1 MNFAMNSSMTTTMQA
16 AGNVAGNP
24 APAAATAIPGAATP
38 DALVPAAGTAGTAAP
53 GQATTTTTAVATAP
67 AAALPFGHWIAL
79 DRALP
84 DVTVTMPQQ
93 DDVAAPATD
102 AGEDQAPVQDDVVPD
117 ILLGAMA
124 PMLAPAALPAMMLA
138 MQVAKPG
145 VAGDAAAAPSD
156 DAAGGPVAGAP
167 GALAQVTGARAAPA
181 AANVLSDA
189 GAVRASIQPSSVQ
202 AASVPAAAAAAPGPA
217 AAQPVTAQPN
227 AMPAAAPVSGKAAG
241 EAATEASADAV
252 PVSASAGVSA
262 ASTPPA
268 SARNADSLVL
278 AGPPTAW
285 RQNLHEALG
294 ERLQLQLGRNID
306 QATIRL
312 EPPMLGRIDI
322 AIRHS
327 GGNLEI
333 HIAASNSDVLRQLNA
348 VSDSLRSDL
357 AGRQYSSVSV
367 NVSDVPRMQAST
379 QTGGQ
384 TPGQGQADGQ
394 GRSRQEQEQ
403 ARTPGRALHDEAAA
417 GATLFS
423 MN

>member
-1 MNFAMNSSMTTTMQA
+1 MNLAMNSAMNTAMRA

-24 APAAATAIPGAATP
+24 APAAAP
-38 DALVPAAGTAGTAAP
+38 DALAPPAGAAGADTPSQAP
-53 GQATTTTTAVATAP
+53 ATPP
-67 AAALPFGHWIAL
+67 AAALPFGHWIA
-79 DRALP
+79 REQALP
-84 DVTVTMPQQ
+84 ETAAAPQG
-93 DDVAAPATD
+93 DTVAAPDAEAD
-102 AGEDQAPVQDDVVPD
+102 AGEAKAAPEEEHAPDV
-117 ILLGAMA
+117 LLAAMA
-124 PMLAPAALPAMMLA
+124 PLVAPAALPAMMLA
-138 MQVAKPG
+138 MQGAKPG
-145 VAGDAAAAPSD
+145 VAGDGAAAPSD
-156 DAAGGPVAGAP
+156 DGVGQAG
-167 GALAQVTGARAAPA
+167 GARATLA
-181 AANVLSDA
+181 AANVLTA
-189 GAVRASIQPSSVQ
+189 AAPPILPSAVQ
-202 AASVPAAAAAAPGPA
+202 AAGMPAAATGPGPGD
-217 AAQPVTAQPN
+217 AQPVTAQSN
-227 AMPAAAPVSGKAAG
+227 AMPAAAPVSG
-241 EAATEASADAV
+241 EAAAEASAEV
-252 PVSASAGVSA
+252 ASVTTAPGVSA
-262 ASTPPA
+262 AATLPA
-268 SARNADSLVL
+268 GARGADSLVL

-367 NVSDVPRMQAST
+367 NVSDVPRMQASA

-384 TPGQGQADGQ
+384 TPGQGQADAQ

-403 ARTPGRALHDEAAA
+403 ARAPGRALHDEAAT
-417 GATLFS
+417 GANLFS

>member
-1 MNFAMNSSMTTTMQA
+1 MNTAMRA
-16 AGNVAGNP
+16 AGSVAGNP
-24 APAAATAIPGAATP
+24 APATAP
-38 DALVPAAGTAGTAAP
+38 DALAPPAGAAGADTPAP
-53 GQATTTTTAVATAP
+53 APATPP
-67 AAALPFGHWIAL
+67 AAALPFGHWIA
-79 DRALP
+79 REQALP
-84 DVTVTMPQQ
+84 ETAAAPQGDTVTTP
-93 DDVAAPATD
+93 DADAGDAKAAPEEAH
-102 AGEDQAPVQDDVVPD
+102 APDV
-117 ILLGAMA
+117 LLAAMA
-124 PMLAPAALPAMMLA
+124 PLVAPAALPAMMLA
-138 MQVAKPG
+138 MQGAKPG
-145 VAGDAAAAPSD
+145 VAGDGAAAPSD
-156 DAAGGPVAGAP
+156 DGVGQAG
-167 GALAQVTGARAAPA
+167 GARATPA
-181 AANVLSDA
+181 AANVLT
-189 GAVRASIQPSSVQ
+189 
-202 AASVPAAAAAAPGPA
+202 AAAAPILPSAVQAAGMPA
-217 AAQPVTAQPN
+217 AATGPGPGDAQPVTAQSN
-227 AMPAAAPVSGKAAG
+227 AMPAAAPVSG
-241 EAATEASADAV
+241 EAAAEASAEV
-252 PVSASAGVSA
+252 ASVTTAPGVSA
-262 ASTPPA
+262 APPA
-268 SARNADSLVL
+268 GARGADSIVL

-367 NVSDVPRMQAST
+367 NVSDVPRMQASA

-384 TPGQGQADGQ
+384 TPGQGQADAQ

-403 ARTPGRALHDEAAA
+403 ARTPGRALHDETAA

>member
-24 APAAATAIPGAATP
+24 APAAATAMPATATP
-38 DALVPAAGTAGTAAP
+38 DALVPATGTANMAAP
-53 GQATTTTTAVATAP
+53 GQAPATAP
-67 AAALPFGHWIAL
+67 AAPLSFGHWIAL
-79 DRALP
+79 EGTLP

-93 DDVAAPATD
+93 DAVAVPGAVADET
-102 AGEDQAPVQDDVVPD
+102 EAPVEDDVVPD
-117 ILLGAMA
+117 VLLGAMA

-138 MQVAKPG
+138 MQAAKPG
-145 VAGDAAAAPSD
+145 VVGDGAAAPSD
-156 DAAGGPVAGAP
+156 DAAVGPVAGAP
-167 GALAQVTGARAAPA
+167 GALAQVIGSRVAPA
-181 AANVLSDA
+181 AANVLTAA
-189 GAVRASIQPSSVQ
+189 GAVSASIQPSAVQ
-202 AASVPAAAAAAPGPA
+202 AARLPAAAPAAGPGPG

-241 EAATEASADAV
+241 EAVAEASADAA
-252 PVSASAGVSA
+252 PVSAGPGVNA

-268 SARNADSLVL
+268 SARNADSIVL

-367 NVSDVPRMQAST
+367 NVSDVPRMQASA

-384 TPGQGQADGQ
+384 TPGQGQADSQ
-394 GRSRQEQEQ
+394 GRSRQDQEQ
-403 ARTPGRALHDEAAA
+403 ARTPGRALHDEAAT
-417 GATLFS
+417 GANLFS

>member
-1 MNFAMNSSMTTTMQA
+1 
-16 AGNVAGNP
+16 VA
-24 APAAATAIPGAATP
+24 
-38 DALVPAAGTAGTAAP
+38 
-53 GQATTTTTAVATAP
+53 
-67 AAALPFGHWIAL
+67 
-79 DRALP
+79 R
-84 DVTVTMPQQ
+84 
-93 DDVAAPATD
+93 
-102 AGEDQAPVQDDVVPD
+102 
-117 ILLGAMA
+117 
-124 PMLAPAALPAMMLA
+124 
-138 MQVAKPG
+138 
-145 VAGDAAAAPSD
+145 
-156 DAAGGPVAGAP
+156 
-167 GALAQVTGARAAPA
+167 APA
-181 AANVLSDA
+181 AANVLTSA
-189 GAVRASIQPSSVQ
+189 APSMQLSAVQ
-202 AASVPAAAAAAPGPA
+202 AASVPAAAAAGPGPG
-217 AAQPVTAQPN
+217 AAQPVMAQPN

-241 EAATEASADAV
+241 EAVGEAAAEASADAA
-252 PVSASAGVSA
+252 PVSAGAGVNA

-367 NVSDVPRMQAST
+367 NVSDVPRMQASA

-384 TPGQGQADGQ
+384 TPGQGQGDAQ

-403 ARTPGRALHDEAAA
+403 TRTPGRALHDEAAT

>member
-1 MNFAMNSSMTTTMQA
+1 MNLAMNSAMNTAMRA

-24 APAAATAIPGAATP
+24 APAAAP
-38 DALVPAAGTAGTAAP
+38 DALAPPAGAAGADTPAQAP
-53 GQATTTTTAVATAP
+53 ATPP
-67 AAALPFGHWIAL
+67 AAALPFGHWIA
-79 DRALP
+79 REQALP
-84 DVTVTMPQQ
+84 ETAAAPQGDTVTAP
-93 DDVAAPATD
+93 DADAGDAKAAP
-102 AGEDQAPVQDDVVPD
+102 EEEHAPDV
-117 ILLGAMA
+117 LLAAMA
-124 PMLAPAALPAMMLA
+124 PLVAPAALPAMMLA
-138 MQVAKPG
+138 MQGAKPG
-145 VAGDAAAAPSD
+145 VAGDGAAAPSD
-156 DAAGGPVAGAP
+156 DGVGQAG
-167 GALAQVTGARAAPA
+167 GARATLA
-181 AANVLSDA
+181 AANVLTA
-189 GAVRASIQPSSVQ
+189 AAPPILPSAVQ
-202 AASVPAAAAAAPGPA
+202 AAGMPAAATGPGPGD
-217 AAQPVTAQPN
+217 AQPVTAQSN
-227 AMPAAAPVSGKAAG
+227 AMPAAAPVSG
-241 EAATEASADAV
+241 EAAAEASAEV
-252 PVSASAGVSA
+252 ASVTTAPGVSA
-262 ASTPPA
+262 APPA
-268 SARNADSLVL
+268 GARGADSIVL

-367 NVSDVPRMQAST
+367 NVSDVPRMQASA

-384 TPGQGQADGQ
+384 TPGQGQADAQ

-403 ARTPGRALHDEAAA
+403 ARTPGRALHDETAA

>member
-1 MNFAMNSSMTTTMQA
+1 MNLAMNSAMNTAMRA

-24 APAAATAIPGAATP
+24 APAAAP
-38 DALVPAAGTAGTAAP
+38 DALAPPAGAAGADTPAQAP
-53 GQATTTTTAVATAP
+53 ATPP
-67 AAALPFGHWIAL
+67 AAALPFGHWIA
-79 DRALP
+79 REQALP
-84 DVTVTMPQQ
+84 ETAAAPQG
-93 DDVAAPATD
+93 DTVAAPDAEAD
-102 AGEDQAPVQDDVVPD
+102 AGEAKAAPEEEHAPDV
-117 ILLGAMA
+117 LLAAMA
-124 PMLAPAALPAMMLA
+124 PLVAPAALPAMMLA
-138 MQVAKPG
+138 MQGAKPG
-145 VAGDAAAAPSD
+145 VAGDGAAAPSD
-156 DAAGGPVAGAP
+156 DAVGVTDTVAQAG
-167 GALAQVTGARAAPA
+167 GARATSA
-181 AANVLSDA
+181 AANLLTA
-189 GAVRASIQPSSVQ
+189 AAPPILPSAVQ
-202 AASVPAAAAAAPGPA
+202 AAGMPAAAAGPGPG

-227 AMPAAAPVSGKAAG
+227 AMPAAAPVAG
-241 EAATEASADAV
+241 EAAAEASADAASVTTV
-252 PVSASAGVSA
+252 PGVSA
-262 ASTPPA
+262 ATPPA
-268 SARNADSLVL
+268 GARSADSLVL

-367 NVSDVPRMQAST
+367 NVSDVPRMQASA

-384 TPGQGQADGQ
+384 TPGQGQADAQ

-403 ARTPGRALHDEAAA
+403 ARTPGRALHDETAA

>member
-1 MNFAMNSSMTTTMQA
+1 MNFAMNSTMTTTTMQA

-24 APAAATAIPGAATP
+24 APAAATTTPGAATP
-38 DALVPAAGTAGTAAP
+38 DALVPAAGTASTAAP
-53 GQATTTTTAVATAP
+53 GQAPATAP

-84 DVTVTMPQQ
+84 DVTATTPQQ
-93 DDVAAPATD
+93 DGMAAPDAA
-102 AGEDQAPVQDDVVPD
+102 AGEAEAAVEEDVVPD
-117 ILLGAMA
+117 VLLGAMA
-124 PMLAPAALPAMMLA
+124 PMLAPAGLPAMMLA
-138 MQVAKPG
+138 MQAAKPG
-145 VAGDAAAAPSD
+145 VAGDGAGAPSD
-156 DAAGGPVAGAP
+156 DGAGGPVAGAP
-167 GALAQVTGARAAPA
+167 GAVTQVIGARATP
-181 AANVLSDA
+181 AANVLSA
-189 GAVRASIQPSSVQ
+189 AAPSIQPSAVQ
-202 AASVPAAAAAAPGPA
+202 AASVPAAAAAAGPGPGA
-217 AAQPVTAQPN
+217 PQPVTAQPN
-227 AMPAAAPVSGKAAG
+227 AMPAAAPLSGKAAG
-241 EAATEASADAV
+241 EAAAEASADAA
-252 PVSASAGVSA
+252 PVTAAPGVNAAG
-262 ASTPPA
+262 TPPA
-268 SARNADSLVL
+268 SARGADSIVL

-379 QTGGQ
+379 QAGGQ
-384 TPGQGQADGQ
+384 TPGQGQADSQ

-403 ARTPGRALHDEAAA
+403 ARTPGRALQDEAAT